1 MNKEKMITFSFLQAF
16 DSTTHLIPSNV
27 DYLNSKNTNF
37 CLDVNIN
44 IIVKQI
50 VRFTRKLL
58 FADTTVWFG

>member
-1 MNKEKMITFSFLQAF
+1 MITFSFLQAF

-27 DYLNSKNTNF
+27 GYLNSKNTIF